1 MKQLSY
7 ILIAAGGIVTTF
19 CAMCDAEGIYY
30 NLLIAVIAVAL
41 FLILSG
47 MCLYRIAEKRERRKR
62 RMYFQ
67 AKRRDR
73 LDRDMVMID
82 LDKKIAP

>member
-7 ILIAAGGIVTTF
+7 ILMATGGIVTAF
-19 CAMCDAEGIYY
+19 CAMCDADGVYY
-30 NLLIAVIAVAL
+30 SLLIAVTAVAL

-47 MCLYRIAEKRERRKR
+47 MCLHRIAEKRERRKR

>member
-7 ILIAAGGIVTTF
+7 LLMTAGGIITTF

-62 RMYFQ
+62 RMYFET
-67 AKRRDR
+67 KRRDW
-73 LDRDMVMID
+73 LDRDMAID

>member
-1 MKQLSY
+1 MKRFSC
-7 ILIAAGGIVTTF
+7 ILMAAGGIITTF
-19 CAMCDAEGIYY
+19 CAMCDADGIYY
-30 NLLIAVIAVAL
+30 SLLLAVIAVAL

-67 AKRRDR
+67 AKRKDR